1 MKIVKINPSLKKISS
16 LILGILGIIVLFYF
30 CFLRGKTLYNE
41 TYNIKRIDDSRYED
55 MRQTILGK
63 YISSLSQ
70 IILIQNKI
78 TNTNYFIYL
87 YSTSGCGNC
96 IKKGFGL
103 VHKIDSTLGKTFVK
117 VICEGCGKVTNN
129 KLYYNYNEYV
139 YADEKKLICQEL
151 KYIHTPV
158 FLILNKHY
166 KILFAHFFTPSD
178 NNVLINKLM
187 DSIRAKYHTIQ
198 MNQL

>member
-1 MKIVKINPSLKKISS
+1 MKIVKINPSLQKISS

-117 VICEGCGKVTNN
+117 VICEGCGNVMLQMKMEFP
-129 KLYYNYNEYV
+129 K
-139 YADEKKLICQEL
+139 
-151 KYIHTPV
+151 
-158 FLILNKHY
+158 
-166 KILFAHFFTPSD
+166 FT
-178 NNVLINKLM
+178 IM
-187 DSIRAKYHTIQ
+187 
-198 MNQL
+198 